1 MDGLKHVICDF
12 KRNRKK
18 KQDNTTITKE
28 NQFLDKK

>member
-1 MDGLKHVICDF
+1 MSYVILKEIE
-12 KRNRKK
+12 KK